1 MTAAGRRQWQAARS
15 LGGIARLTAL
25 RLGGALGAQPG
36 QFDSGAAPGEA
47 GL

>member
-1 MTAAGRRQWQAARS
+1 VASARS

-25 RLGGALGAQPG
+25 RLGDALGAQPG
-36 QFDSGAAPGEA
+36 QFDSGLRPGEV